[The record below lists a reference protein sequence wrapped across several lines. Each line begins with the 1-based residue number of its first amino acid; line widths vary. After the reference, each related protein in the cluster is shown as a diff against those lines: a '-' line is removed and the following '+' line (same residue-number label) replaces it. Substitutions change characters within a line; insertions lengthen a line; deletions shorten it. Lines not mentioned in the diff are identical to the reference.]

1 MIRVAIV
8 EDQDRFRAALT
19 TVFDLTPDVRAAAS
33 FRSVEALEQALAA
46 DPETIRGWDVVLMDL
61 ELPGKSGIDGL
72 RALKR
77 LRPRLPVVMCTV
89 FEGSDTVRAAIRAGA
104 DGYLVKRTPTAELV
118 RQIREAARGGAPVAA
133 EVAGALLALVRGEP
147 DPPAADAVRVAA
159 DGSWIDADGRRL
171 DLRRRR
177 AVRLLLAALAR
188 HHIDAPGEAL
198 AFDACIDAGWPDERM
213 LPDAARARL
222 WTAAKALRDLGLA
235 DVLETLG
242 DGYRLVADGRVRI
255 VPSSE
260 G

>member
-19 TVFDLTPDVRAAAS
+19 TVFDLTPDVRAVAA
-33 FRSVEALEQALAA
+33 FRSVEALETALLA
-46 DPETIRGWDVVLMDL
+46 DPGSADRWDVVLMDL
-61 ELPGKSGIDGL
+61 ELPGRSGIEGL
-72 RALKR
+72 KILKR
-77 LRPRLPVVMCTV
+77 HRPDLAVVVCTV
-89 FEGSDTVRAAIRAGA
+89 FEGSDTVRAAIRSGA

-118 RQIREAARGGAPVAA
+118 RQIRQAASGGAPVAA

-147 DPPAADAVRVAA
+147 EAAPHDAVRVAV
-159 DGSWIDADGRRL
+159 DGSWIDSGGRRL

-177 AVRLLLAALAR
+177 AVRLLLAALAQ
-188 HHIDAPGEAL
+188 HHLDAPGQALPFEACL
-198 AFDACIDAGWPDERM
+198 DAGWPDERM
-213 LPDAARARL
+213 LPEAARARL

-242 DGYRLVADGRVRI
+242 DGYRLAADGRVRV

-260 G
+260 P